1 MHKRVIS
8 LDESLSLALV
18 IVLILILSHDMTM
31 TQLTRSMP
39 SAKNAM
45 TANGIGISKFTLT
58 FIVYA
63 WTVRPQFEPMPR
75 LCEVYGVYQRD

>member
-1 MHKRVIS
+1 
-8 LDESLSLALV
+8 
-18 IVLILILSHDMTM
+18 M

-63 WTVRPQFEPMPR
+63 WTVRPQLEPMPR
-75 LCEVYGVYQRD
+75 LCEVKGVYQRD